1 MVRSRGR
8 DVLAMTRYELAL
20 LGHSQR
26 YVPAVV
32 AFLAVLAI
40 QYTDQASPVLPEF
53 AVSSAALLV
62 VGCWLTIAL
71 LDVEDPAQRLVTL
84 SHARGWRPM
93 LTGVVLAVL
102 ACAVALT
109 AASEIWSVVVH
120 RHAATAQLGIG
131 ALAHLAGASL
141 GIAIGLPCSRLLVN
155 RVGWTVIAAV
165 PALAAVLLVRWIPL
179 ANPMLSAMASGRPA
193 TGAVLFGALASAVA
207 LAFSAG
213 TVGFLV
219 RRRS

>member
-1 MVRSRGR
+1 
-8 DVLAMTRYELAL
+8 MTRYELAL

-26 YVPAVV
+26 YVPAAV

-40 QYTDQASPVLPEF
+40 QYSDRASPVLPEF

-62 VGCWLTIAL
+62 VSCWLTIAL
-71 LDVEDPAQRLVTL
+71 LDVEDPAQRLITL
-84 SHARGWRPM
+84 SHARGWRPI
-93 LTGVVLAVL
+93 LAGVVLAVL
-102 ACAVALT
+102 ACAVTLT
-109 AASEIWSVVVH
+109 AASEIWSVVKH
-120 RHAATAQLGIG
+120 RHATAAQLGIG

-179 ANPMLSAMASGRPA
+179 VNPMLSAMTSGRPA
-193 TGAVLFGALASAVA
+193 TGAVLLGALASAVA

-213 TVGFLV
+213 TVSFLV